1 MSQLSYSQ
9 TMTVAVAGMVADGA
23 GAPHDIV
30 TRANIIDE
38 ILFGVAVAEVAGDEG
53 TIELPD
59 SSGAIIAGIAL
70 RSLTVEEGAA
80 SIDNAYPANSACA
93 VMRKGRAWVK
103 VEKAVTVDDDVYVR
117 YTASGGNTQLGAFRD
132 DADTSK
138 ALQITNARF
147 ITSTSGAGIAIV
159 EINLP

>member
-1 MSQLSYSQ
+1 
-9 TMTVAVAGMVADGA
+9 MTVALAGMLADGA
-23 GAPHDIV
+23 GSPHDIV
-30 TRANIIDE
+30 SRANIADE
-38 ILFGVAVAEVAGDEG
+38 IVFGVAVADIAGDED

-59 SSGAIIAGIAL
+59 SSGAKICGIAM

-80 SIDNAYPANSACA
+80 SVDNAYPVNSKCA
-93 VMRKGRAWVK
+93 IVKKGRVWVI
-103 VEKAVTVDDDVYVR
+103 VEKAVSVDDAVYVR

-132 DADTSK
+132 DDDTSK

-147 ITSTSGAGIAIV
+147 VTSTSGSGIAIV